1 MVAGIC
7 FIIIGTIFLGELVLK
22 NHIERNLTEGKTVP
36 KWKGRILLR
45 KHYNR
50 GAMLNIGENRQKLIA
65 LLSVI
70 LTIVA
75 GIVFIITLGHRG
87 NHMLRIGLAFL
98 LGGAFSNTYDRVKRK
113 YVVDYFS
120 FAVPW
125 KGRFWIKLRNIVF
138 NISDIFII
146 LGAALTAIG
155 ELGGGQG

>member
-7 FIIIGTIFLGELVLK
+7 LMIMGTIFFGELILK
-22 NHIERNLTEGKTVP
+22 NHIERNFIEGKTLP

-50 GAMLNIGENRQKLIA
+50 GAMLNIGENKQKLIA
-65 LLSVI
+65 ILSVI
-70 LTIVA
+70 LTIIAV
-75 GIVFIITLGHRG
+75 GVFIITLGHRG
-87 NHMLRIGLAFL
+87 NNILRIGLAFL

-120 FAVPW
+120 FGVPW
-125 KGRFWIKLRNIVF
+125 QKLRNVIF
-138 NISDIFII
+138 NISDICII

-155 ELGGGQG
+155 EIGGGRS

>member
-7 FIIIGTIFLGELVLK
+7 LIIMVTIFFGELVLK
-22 NHIERNLTEGKTVP
+22 NHIERNFIEGKTLP

-50 GAMLNIGENRQKLIA
+50 GAMLNFGETKQKLIA

-70 LTIVA
+70 LTIIAVV
-75 GIVFIITLGHRG
+75 VFIITLGHRG
-87 NHMLRIGLAFL
+87 NNLLRIGLAFL

-120 FAVPW
+120 FGVPW
-125 KGRFWIKLRNIVF
+125 KGRFWQKFRNVVF
-138 NISDIFII
+138 NISDICII

-155 ELGGGQG
+155 EIGGGRG

>member
-7 FIIIGTIFLGELVLK
+7 LIIIVAIFFGELALK
-22 NHIERNLTEGKTVP
+22 NHIQRNFIEGKTIP

-50 GAMLNIGENRQKLIA
+50 GAMLNIGENKQKLIA

-70 LTIVA
+70 LTIIAVV
-75 GIVFIITLGHRG
+75 VFIITLGSRG
-87 NHMLRIGLAFL
+87 NNLLRIGLAFL

-120 FAVPW
+120 FGVPW
-125 KGRFWIKLRNIVF
+125 KGRFWQKLRNVVF

-146 LGAALTAIG
+146 LGATLTAIG
-155 ELGGGQG
+155 EIK